1 MTFPDAAAL
10 FAAMALLAAIPSV
23 SVMAVAAGSASSGFS
38 HGLATT
44 AGVVLGDVIFILL
57 AIFGL
62 VFLVEV
68 LGEWFVVVKYAA
80 GIYLIWLALKMW
92 RAGSGSH
99 AREDAGAASLQSSFL
114 TGLLITLADQKA
126 VFFYLAFLP
135 VFLDLSSLSMPEI
148 ALVLAIAVL
157 AVGGAKLCYVW
168 AADRAGALLSARR
181 VSRRINLLAAAVMGV
196 AGVLVMI
203 RT

>member
-1 MTFPDAAAL
+1 MTFLDAAAL

-23 SVMAVAAGSASSGFS
+23 SVMAVAASSASSGFS

-92 RAGSGSH
+92 RAGSGLH
-99 AREDAGAASLQSSFL
+99 AREGSGTASLQSSFL

-135 VFLDLSSLSMPEI
+135 AFLDLSALSLPEV
-148 ALVLAIAVL
+148 ALVLAITLL
-157 AVGGAKLCYVW
+157 AVGGAKLCY
-168 AADRAGALLSARR
+168 ACASARAGAFLNERA
-181 VSRRINLLAAAVMGV
+181 SRGMNILAAAVMV
-196 AGVLVMI
+196 LAGIMVMAGI
-203 RT
+203 